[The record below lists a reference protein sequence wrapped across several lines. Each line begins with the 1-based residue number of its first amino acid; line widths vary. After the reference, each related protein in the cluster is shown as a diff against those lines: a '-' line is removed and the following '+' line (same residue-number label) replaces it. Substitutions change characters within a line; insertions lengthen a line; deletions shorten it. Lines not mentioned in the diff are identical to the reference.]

1 MDLKAEKKSL
11 KSLLAVDEQQFRIP
25 PYQRPYAWTFDQV
38 DDLWDDLIDNL
49 EGGHFLGSLVLAAED
64 DARPQ
69 VIDGQQ
75 RLTTLMLLM
84 AALREESYARGMSKQ
99 VQRITSRMTADD
111 LADGDAAFKFKTGA
125 ANWLVF
131 RDVVLRGPDDHKR
144 KAPEDFDKA
153 TQGRNRPLLANFAR
167 LRGRLSD
174 LLVGQSEQEQR
185 LWLERFHKFL
195 MEKVELVVI
204 EVKSL
209 ADAFLLFETLNDRG
223 LQLSAADLLK
233 SHLLGEVAQKAD
245 AEDVDQ
251 AAAAW
256 DVMLDDLG
264 AAVDVSR
271 FLRHYLLSRYPKVL
285 KDDVFGVFK
294 KLIADQGA
302 DGVLHDLRI
311 AAGDYGDFEDPGRVS
326 HEPTRAALQ
335 DLQTLRAMT
344 CYIALL
350 PARRYLSVNDFL
362 DFARLAEVLTYRY
375 SSVAGRGTNDLE
387 RRYHEAAKL
396 LLESDGAKLS
406 DARAVLI
413 GSMPDSTEFR
423 VAFERLTMSKQYLLR
438 YSLAKIE
445 QHLSDGAEK
454 QIKTS
459 DLVHIE
465 HVMPQTLSDA
475 WRNSLG
481 PDVERHQEYL
491 NRWGNLTLFYAGYN
505 IPASNKGFHEKKEYY
520 AQSDVALTSRL
531 CEIDIWGI
539 DQIEARQ
546 RWLAELA
553 DKLWSAAPG
562 TLPSTTSATNAT
574 LAFRKELGVL
584 WEAVEPFC
592 QEISAE
598 EIQSLALRLPDHLAS
613 HTANRGHAAQL
624 ARELAELLDGWADYD
639 AGQRS
644 VARAAATYF
653 LEESDALPDH
663 EIGGLIDDAAVVRA
677 AQVALA
683 GK

>member
-11 KSLLAVDEQQFRIP
+11 KNLLAVDEQQFRIP
-25 PYQRPYAWTFDQV
+25 PYQRPYAWTSDQV

-49 EGGHFLGSLVLAAED
+49 DGGHFLGSLVLAAED
-64 DARPQ
+64 ESRPQ

-84 AALREESYARGMSKQ
+84 AALREESHARGMTKQ
-99 VQRITSRMTADD
+99 VQRITGRLTADD
-111 LADGDAAFKFKTGA
+111 LADGDAAFKFKTGS
-125 ANWLVF
+125 ANWPVF
-131 RDVVLRGPDDHKR
+131 RDVVLRGPDDDQR
-144 KAPEDFDKA
+144 KAAGDFDKA
-153 TQGRNRPLLANFAR
+153 TQGRNRPLLANLAR

-174 LLVGQSEQEQR
+174 LLAGLSEQEQR

-223 LQLSAADLLK
+223 LALSAADLLK
-233 SHLLGEVAQKAD
+233 SHLLGEVAKKAD
-245 AEDVDQ
+245 SEDVDQ

-256 DVMLDDLG
+256 DALLDDLG

-271 FLRHYLLSRYPKVL
+271 FLRHYLLARYPKVQ

-302 DGVLHDLRI
+302 DAVLHDLRI

-396 LLESDGAKLS
+396 LLDSDGAKLAE
-406 DARAVLI
+406 ARAVLI
-413 GSMPDSTEFR
+413 GTMPDSTEFG

-475 WRNSLG
+475 WRTSLG

-491 NRWGNLTLFYAGYN
+491 NRWGNLTLFYGGYN
-505 IPASNKGFHEKKEYY
+505 IPASNKGFDEKKEYY
-520 AQSDVALTSRL
+520 SQSDVALTASL
-531 CEIDIWGI
+531 CEIDTWGI
-539 DQIEARQ
+539 EQIETRQ
-546 RWLAELA
+546 RWLAEVA
-553 DKLWSAAPG
+553 DKLWSAG
-562 TLPSTTSATNAT
+562 PSSVLATPAT
-574 LAFRKELGVL
+574 DATVAFRDELGAL

-592 QEISAE
+592 QEVSAE
-598 EIQSLALRLPDHLAS
+598 EIRSLAQRLPDHLAA
-613 HTANRGHAAQL
+613 HAANRGYAAQL
-624 ARELAELLDGWADYD
+624 ATQLADLLDGWADYD

-644 VARAAATYF
+644 VARAAAAYF
-653 LEESDALPDH
+653 LEDADALPDH
-663 EIGGLIDDAAVVRA
+663 EIGGLTDDAAVVQA
-677 AQVALA
+677 ATVALLS
-683 GK
+683 K